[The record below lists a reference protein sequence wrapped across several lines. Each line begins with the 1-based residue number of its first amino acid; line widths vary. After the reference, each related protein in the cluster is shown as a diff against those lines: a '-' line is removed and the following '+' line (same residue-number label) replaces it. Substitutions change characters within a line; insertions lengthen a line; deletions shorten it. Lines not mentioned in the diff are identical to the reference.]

1 MSPLNILNLTVLG
14 GLALY
19 GLMRIIRSNFIESV
33 KPLMT
38 VGAKIK
44 DQVINVKVLI
54 VDKERRTMV
63 VLEPDTKKHV
73 EVSFDNIYAPTYR
86 E

>member
-1 MSPLNILNLTVLG
+1 MSPLNVLNLTFLG

-19 GLMRIIRSNFIESV
+19 GLMRVIRSNYIQSV

-38 VGAKIK
+38 VGARIK
-44 DQVINVKVLI
+44 DSVINVKVLI

-63 VLEPDTKKHV
+63 VLEPDTKNHV
-73 EVSFDNIYAPTYR
+73 EVSFDNIYLPTYR

>member
-1 MSPLNILNLTVLG
+1 MSPLNVLNLTFLG

-19 GLMRIIRSNFIESV
+19 GFMRFIRSNFVQSV

-38 VGAKIK
+38 VGARIK
-44 DQVINVKVLI
+44 DKVINAKVLV

-73 EVSFDNIYAPTYR
+73 EVSFDNIYMPSYR